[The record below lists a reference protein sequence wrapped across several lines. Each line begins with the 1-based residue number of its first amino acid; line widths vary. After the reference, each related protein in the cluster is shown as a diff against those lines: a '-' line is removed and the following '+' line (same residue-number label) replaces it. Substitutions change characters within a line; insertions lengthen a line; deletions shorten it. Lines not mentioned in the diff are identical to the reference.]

1 MVIGTILRMTGKALA
16 KKFLSKP
23 VKTFKA
29 VSKVTP
35 HFKKK
40 LVAGAIGGGLGGG
53 YLAGARPKKSIGEIF
68 GAKKKKD

>member
-1 MVIGTILRMTGKALA
+1 MVVGAILRMTGKALA

-40 LVAGAIGGGLGGG
+40 LVAAGVTGNILGVV
-53 YLAGARPKKSIGEIF
+53 AGTKSKRYKARM
-68 GAKKKKD
+68 KKKKD